1 MDVYSYYSTNF
12 YSILFFDENKTLY
25 DGYDSLY
32 KSNNLFIV

>member
-1 MDVYSYYSTNF
+1 MDVYSYYSINL
-12 YSILFFDENKTLY
+12 YSKFDENNTLY